1 MGRILIRFNENQVSE
16 PIAAQIIIEY
26 KVPMAILS
34 AHINSKGGE
43 ILAEV
48 PDNVEEKI
56 VNAFRKR
63 GVTVQVPR
71 LIEVDSEKC
80 FSCGSCVALCP
91 VEAIS
96 MDKDLTV
103 QFDKEK
109 CVGSTCSI
117 CVDACPARA
126 IKSLKPNGN
135 GQTTKNKVK
144 KVDREPVQR
153 KLHR

>member
-1 MGRILIRFNENQVSE
+1 MARILIRFNEDQVSE
-16 PIAAQIIIEY
+16 PIASQIIIEY

-48 PDNVEEKI
+48 PDNMLEKV
-56 VNAFRKR
+56 VNAFRQR
-63 GVTVQVPR
+63 GVSVTVPK

-80 FSCGSCVALCP
+80 FSCGSCIALCP

-96 MDKDLTV
+96 LTKDSTV

-109 CVGSTCSI
+109 CVGSTCSV

-126 IKSLKPNGN
+126 IRSVKPSNTDVAARVQKS
-135 GQTTKNKVK
+135 
-144 KVDREPVQR
+144 
-153 KLHR
+153 

>member
-1 MGRILIRFNENQVSE
+1 MGRILIRFNEEKVSE

-48 PDNVEEKI
+48 PDDMQEK
-56 VNAFRKR
+56 VVTAFRKR
-63 GVTVQVPR
+63 GVTITVPK
-71 LIEVDSEKC
+71 LIEVDTDKC
-80 FSCGSCVALCP
+80 FSCGTCVALCP

-96 MDKDLTV
+96 IDKELTV

-109 CVGSTCSI
+109 CLGSTAVS
-117 CVDACPARA
+117 ASTPAQQGRLNRLNPTA
-126 IKSLKPNGN
+126 RQNRD
-135 GQTTKNKVK
+135 K
-144 KVDREPVQR
+144 KT
-153 KLHR
+153 

>member
-1 MGRILIRFNENQVSE
+1 MVRLLLRFSEEQVPQ
-16 PIAAQIIIEY
+16 PIASQIILEY
-26 KVPMAILS
+26 KVPIAILA

-48 PDNVEEKI
+48 PDEAQEKI
-56 VNAFRKR
+56 VKAFRKR
-63 GVTVQVPR
+63 GVLVTVPK
-71 LIEVDSEKC
+71 LIEVDEEKC

-96 MDKDLTV
+96 IDKDSSV
-103 QFDKEK
+103 KFDKEK

-126 IKSLKPNGN
+126 IRSVK
-135 GQTTKNKVK
+135 QTNW
-144 KVDREPVQR
+144 EQSAINR
-153 KLHR
+153 KR

>member
-1 MGRILIRFNENQVSE
+1 MGRILIRFSEEKVSE

-34 AHINSKGGE
+34 AHVNSKGGE

-48 PDNVEEKI
+48 PDEMEEKI
-56 VNAFRKR
+56 VKAFRKR
-63 GVTVQVPR
+63 GVEVTVPK

-80 FSCGSCVALCP
+80 FSCGSCIALCP
-91 VEAIS
+91 VEAINL
-96 MDKDLTV
+96 DKDSTV

-126 IKSLKPNGN
+126 IKSVKNGAK
-135 GQTTKNKVK
+135 KN
-144 KVDREPVQR
+144 
-153 KLHR
+153 

>member
-1 MGRILIRFNENQVSE
+1 MARILIRFNEEQVSE
-16 PIAAQIIIEY
+16 PVASQIIIEY

-34 AHINSKGGE
+34 AHVNSKGGE

-48 PDNVEEKI
+48 PDSMQEQVVK
-56 VNAFRKR
+56 AFRDR
-63 GVTVQVPR
+63 GVEVTVPK

-80 FSCGSCVALCP
+80 FSCGTCIALCP

-96 MDKDLTV
+96 LDKDQTV
-103 QFDKEK
+103 QFNKEK

-126 IKSLKPNGN
+126 IKSVKNGA
-135 GQTTKNKVK
+135 K
-144 KVDREPVQR
+144 KT
-153 KLHR
+153 

>member
-1 MGRILIRFNENQVSE
+1 MARIFIRFNENQVSE
-16 PIAAQIIIEY
+16 PIASQIIIEY

-48 PDNVEEKI
+48 PDAIFEKV
-56 VNAFRKR
+56 VNAFRQR
-63 GVTVQVPR
+63 GISVTVPK

-80 FSCGSCVALCP
+80 FSCGSCIALCP

-96 MDKDLTV
+96 LANDFTV

-109 CVGSTCSI
+109 CLGSTCSI

-126 IKSLKPNGN
+126 IKSIKPSNTDAAETG
-135 GQTTKNKVK
+135 
-144 KVDREPVQR
+144 
-153 KLHR
+153 

>member
-1 MGRILIRFNENQVSE
+1 MVRLLLRFSEEQVPQ
-16 PIAAQIIIEY
+16 PITSQIILEY
-26 KVPMAILS
+26 KVPIAILA

-48 PDNVEEKI
+48 PDEAQEKI
-56 VNAFRKR
+56 VKAFRKR
-63 GVTVQVPR
+63 GVSVTVPK
-71 LIEVDSEKC
+71 LIEVDEEKC

-96 MDKDLTV
+96 IDKDSSI

-126 IKSLKPNGN
+126 IKSVK
-135 GQTTKNKVK
+135 QTNWEQSANN
-144 KVDREPVQR
+144 RQR
-153 KLHR
+153 

>member
-1 MGRILIRFNENQVSE
+1 MVRLLLRFTEEQVPQPITSQVIL
-16 PIAAQIIIEY
+16 EY
-26 KVPMAILS
+26 KVPIAILV

-48 PDNVEEKI
+48 PDETQEKI
-56 VNAFRKR
+56 IRAFRKR
-63 GVTVQVPR
+63 GVTVTVPK
-71 LIEVDSEKC
+71 LIEVDAEKC

-96 MDKDLTV
+96 IDNDFSVL
-103 QFDKEK
+103 FDKEK

-126 IKSLKPNGN
+126 IKSVKQNTE
-135 GQTTKNKVK
+135 QTAINRK
-144 KVDREPVQR
+144 K
-153 KLHR
+153 

>member
-1 MGRILIRFNENQVSE
+1 MVRLLLRFSEEQVPQ
-16 PIAAQIIIEY
+16 PITSQIVLEY
-26 KVPMAILS
+26 KVSIAILA

-48 PDNVEEKI
+48 PDEAQEKI
-56 VNAFRKR
+56 IKAFRKR
-63 GVTVQVPR
+63 GVSVTVPK
-71 LIEVDSEKC
+71 LIEVDTEKC

-96 MDKDLTV
+96 IDKDSSV

-126 IKSLKPNGN
+126 IKSVK
-135 GQTTKNKVK
+135 QTNSEQSANNRKNKS
-144 KVDREPVQR
+144 
-153 KLHR
+153 

>member
-1 MGRILIRFNENQVSE
+1 MVRILLRFSEEQVSQ
-16 PIAAQIIIEY
+16 PIASEIIIEY

-43 ILAEV
+43 ILAEI
-48 PDNVEEKI
+48 PDEQQEKI
-56 VNAFRKR
+56 VNAFRER
-63 GVTVQVPR
+63 GITVTVPK
-71 LIEVDSEKC
+71 LIEVDAEKC

-91 VEAIS
+91 VEAIRI
-96 MDKDLTV
+96 DKDSSV

-126 IKSLKPNGN
+126 IKSIKQNNNEQPANSR
-135 GQTTKNKVK
+135 K
-144 KVDREPVQR
+144 K
-153 KLHR
+153 